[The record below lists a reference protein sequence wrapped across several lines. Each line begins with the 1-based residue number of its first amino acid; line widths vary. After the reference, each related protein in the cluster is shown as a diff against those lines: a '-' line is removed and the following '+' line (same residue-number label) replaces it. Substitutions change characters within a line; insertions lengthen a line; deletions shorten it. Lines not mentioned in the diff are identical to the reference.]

1 MQVNDSIHTWHP
13 EHRQAFVNMVKI
25 AHRLGLMST
34 SGNKEKRHA

>member
-1 MQVNDSIHTWHP
+1 MATSDSIHTWQP

-25 AHRLGLMST
+25 AHRLGLMSA